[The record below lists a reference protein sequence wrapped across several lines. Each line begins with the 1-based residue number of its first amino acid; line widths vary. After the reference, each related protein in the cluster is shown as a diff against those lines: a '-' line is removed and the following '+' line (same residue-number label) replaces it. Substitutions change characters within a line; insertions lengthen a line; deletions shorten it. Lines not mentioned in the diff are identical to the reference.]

1 MLAGRQ
7 VLAGARG
14 ATVTWLV
21 IGLWTAGWGWSR
33 LPSSGVSWHFF
44 VDGAR
49 ALFGGS
55 GLQLYAQHPDLQIGP
70 LGFVVTELLSPLPAA
85 AQRGAAQV
93 VMTAVAPLLL
103 WLLAPLVD
111 ADPPRRRL
119 RLLLAGL
126 VLAPSWTALSVRW
139 MHLEDVLALLLAVVA
154 VRLVGLAL
162 RDGGPAWAGGAA
174 GLALGAAMTAK
185 PWAIGFVPI
194 LLALPLRRLLTGV
207 ATAAA
212 AALAGW
218 GPFLAADPG
227 TVAALHPT
235 VPITDSS
242 GLWTLGFRGGVVPS
256 WGRTAQLAGAPLAGV
271 VVALRRRWPGV
282 LLAAVAVRLA
292 LDPQDIEYYAAGA
305 VVAALVL
312 DLLATRWTVPW
323 TALVTATV
331 LWQPFARDF
340 THRFT
345 TEHGL
350 ALWWS
355 EHPWP
360 VGVAHLLWSVAAVTL
375 ALVLPAVPAVP
386 EVPERLSGGRAPG

>member
-154 VRLVGLAL
+154 VRLVGFAL
-162 RDGGPAWAGGAA
+162 REDGPAWAGGAA

-194 LLALPLRRLLTGV
+194 LLALPLRRMLTGV
-207 ATAAA
+207 VAAA
-212 AALAGW
+212 TAALAGW
-218 GPFLAADPG
+218 GPFLAAGPG
-227 TVAALHPT
+227 TLEALHPP

-242 GLWTLGFRGGVVPS
+242 GLWTLGFRGGTVPS
-256 WGRTAQLAGAPLAGV
+256 WGRTAQLVAAPLVGV

-305 VVAALVL
+305 VVGALVL

-323 TALVTATV
+323 TALVTTVV
-331 LWQPFARDF
+331 LWQPFAQDF
-340 THRFT
+340 AHRFT

-350 ALWWS
+350 ALWWYT
-355 EHPWP
+355 HPWP
-360 VGVAHLLWSVAAVTL
+360 VGVVHLLWSVAAMAF
-375 ALVLPAVPAVP
+375 ALVLPPA
-386 EVPERLSGGRAPG
+386 PERLSGARAPG